1 MRAAKESP
9 IVVVPSNVSE
19 TALRTNLPNG
29 ASDLL
34 SCLDGARKVDRFW
47 PSPGRD
53 NATPLRRNDYAL
65 PTLSFR
71 VVTDNCDSAN
81 PDVYSGAMRRLDRY
95 ILGQIFWWTVFV
107 SACLICIVWLS
118 QSLQFVEMI
127 VNRGLSIPMFVYF
140 TALLIPTFLSMIL
153 PIALLFAVLFT
164 FNKLTVD
171 SELVVMRAAGV
182 SQWSLARPAII
193 LGTVATLIGYGLSL
207 YLVPTLFRT
216 FKDLQFR
223 LRNAV
228 STVMLQEGVFN
239 PVIKGVTVYVR
250 ARTESGELL
259 GIIVHDG
266 RNHDQ
271 PITMMAERG
280 AIVTS
285 KPGTRIVMINGNR
298 QETRKDGALTLLH
311 FERYEFEIA
320 GLAKTPHPRWREPR
334 ERYLNE
340 LFFSADQSEKV
351 WSYQLLRM
359 EGHYRLVSPLLSI
372 CFVIVGL
379 AFLLSGEFNR
389 RGQLKRV
396 VGCIGVIIA
405 IEVSLLSMKS
415 SGQKLPELAGLIYL
429 CPLLPALF
437 GGYVLFMR
445 KHPHQRAAANQPD

>member
-1 MRAAKESP
+1 
-9 IVVVPSNVSE
+9 
-19 TALRTNLPNG
+19 
-29 ASDLL
+29 
-34 SCLDGARKVDRFW
+34 
-47 PSPGRD
+47 
-53 NATPLRRNDYAL
+53 
-65 PTLSFR
+65 
-71 VVTDNCDSAN
+71 
-81 PDVYSGAMRRLDRY
+81 
-95 ILGQIFWWTVFV
+95 
-107 SACLICIVWLS
+107 
-118 QSLQFVEMI
+118 
-127 VNRGLSIPMFVYF
+127 
-140 TALLIPTFLSMIL
+140 
-153 PIALLFAVLFT
+153 
-164 FNKLTVD
+164 
-171 SELVVMRAAGV
+171 
-182 SQWSLARPAII
+182 
-193 LGTVATLIGYGLSL
+193 VATLIGYGLSL

-216 FKDLQFR
+216 LKDLQFR

-259 GIIVHDG
+259 GIIVHDE